1 MTLIQSENNNNYEE
15 IREKFFSFLLKRP
28 CTEKQAENF
37 LLRFCS
43 SKISEQDINSLI
55 NEAELSGLIDDL
67 TFAKL
72 FVEGHLHWGNAK
84 IFYELNSKGIS
95 RENINAALEESED
108 EISRAYELSNSWKK
122 IGISDKKILTRLL
135 SRGFSHKA
143 AREALS

>member
-1 MTLIQSENNNNYEE
+1 M
-15 IREKFFSFLLKRP
+15 
-28 CTEKQAENF
+28 
-37 LLRFCS
+37 
-43 SKISEQDINSLI
+43 

-95 RENINAALEESED
+95 HENINNALEESED
-108 EISRAYELSNSWKK
+108 ENSRAYELSESWKK
-122 IGISDKKILTRLL
+122 IGLSDKKIYSRLL
-135 SRGFSHKA
+135 SRGFSNRA

>member
-1 MTLIQSENNNNYEE
+1 MTLTNNNNNYGE

-37 LLRFCS
+37 LLHS
-43 SKISEQDINSLI
+43 NIPEENINSLM

-95 RENINAALEESED
+95 HENINNALEESED
-108 EISRAYELSNSWKK
+108 ENSRAYELSESWKK
-122 IGISDKKILTRLL
+122 IGLSDKKIYSRLL
-135 SRGFSHKA
+135 SRGFSNRA